1 MSNWLWQGEAKA
13 VCANLAG
20 TERFNLVYL
29 DPPYSVGATMTMR
42 EEAGQ
47 SRGRKTKRGGRAAYH
62 DAASVDALVA
72 ELSETIARV
81 RDCMADD
88 AAIFVHMDYRA
99 IHEMKVACDRIF
111 GRSCFVGEI
120 IWQPG
125 NGARGARSF
134 AVTHQNLLVYGRS
147 GKKIVYNQNIPQMR
161 EPYAATSLKMHF
173 RHTDSDGRLYRE
185 RKVNGKTYRYYADE
199 GRRLGS
205 VWNDIPAMVANTP
218 LLREGTGY
226 PTQKPLKLLE
236 RIVLGCSRPD
246 DTVADLMCGSGTT
259 LVAAALHGRRFVGA
273 DRSEVAIDVAK
284 RRLSER
290 AIAFEVGSV
299 D

>member
-1 MSNWLWQGEAKA
+1 MNNLLWHGEAKA
-13 VCANLAG
+13 VCAAVAAS
-20 TERFNLVYL
+20 ERFDLVYL

-47 SRGRKTKRGGRAAYH
+47 SRGRKTKRGGRDAYH
-62 DAASVDALVA
+62 DSANVEDLVDAL
-72 ELSETIARV
+72 SGTIAVV
-81 RDCMADD
+81 RDCMAEQ
-88 AAIFVHMDYRA
+88 AALFVHMDYRA
-99 IHEMKVACDRIF
+99 IHEMKVACDRLF
-111 GRSCFVGEI
+111 GRDCFVGEI

-134 AVTHQNLLVYGRS
+134 AVTHQTLLVYGRS
-147 GKKIVYNQNIPQMR
+147 GKKIVYNKKIPQMR

-173 RHTDSDGRLYRE
+173 RHRDADGRRYRE
-185 RKVNGKTYRYYADE
+185 RKVNGKVYRYYADE

-236 RIVLGCSRPD
+236 RIVLGCSNPG

-259 LVAAALHGRRFVGA
+259 LVAAAMHGRRFVGA
-273 DRSEVAIDVAK
+273 DRSVVAIDVAK
-284 RRLSER
+284 RRLHEQG
-290 AIAFEVGSV
+290 IAFQDGSV
-299 D
+299 N